1 MNFFI
6 QRPIFAMSIALIM
19 ILAGAVCMLVLPIAQ
34 YPPLVPPQVQVTTQ
48 YIGAGADVVAGTVTT
63 PLEEKINGAAGMIYM
78 SSTSTNNGDSAI
90 TATFDVGFDQ
100 DIGQMELLT
109 RSNQALSELPPE
121 VNQVGLT
128 IQKHSSNMLLAVN
141 LISPKGTYDARF
153 LQNYAD
159 IHLTD
164 ALARIPGVAQ
174 VNNFGLSKY
183 AIRIWLDSARL
194 TNLGLTGSDVR
205 DAIQEQNQQV
215 AAGAIGQAPAPA
227 GQAFQYQLNTLG
239 RLEQV
244 SQFEDIIVRANPDGS
259 VVHVRD
265 VARVELGSEEY
276 DWDTKLDGKPTATLI
291 VFQLADANGLQI
303 KTAVSETMDRLAEN
317 FPEDMQWIIR
327 YDTTGFITESIK
339 EVIITLLEAV
349 LLVILVVYIF
359 LQNFRAVLIPT
370 IAVPVSL
377 IGTFA
382 FMKIFGFSINSLS
395 MLGMV
400 LAVALVVDDAIVVV
414 ENVMRKLEEGGQR
427 DMKKITAEAVDEVRG
442 PIVATTLVLMAVFVP
457 VAFIPGMTGMLYN
470 QFALTIAMAVGLSG
484 FNSLTLSP
492 ALCAVLLRPGAGK
505 TNAVFRA
512 FNKGFDKLA
521 SGYAA
526 SVKGM
531 AKLWYVVLAVFA
543 GMCVLTVFLFS
554 AIPGGFVPEEDQGYF
569 LALVELPDAATIG
582 RTQSVIKQVTDIALQ
597 TPGVADVVAVSGY
610 NLIDQIK
617 QPFSGFAFIILKPW
631 DERKTPDTRL
641 EAIMGGMNAKANEI
655 PQARVLIANAPSI
668 PGLSATGGFK
678 FEIQDLND
686 QGIEA
691 LSKAVDNFIM
701 DARKRP
707 ELAGVYTTFNPAVP
721 QRYLEVDRTKAKTR
735 KVSLTDIFDT
745 LQINLGSMYV
755 NEFNKY
761 GRVYRVYLQAE
772 ADARSDEADITRL
785 KVRNQ
790 DGDMIDLS
798 AFIRTRPMTG
808 PYNIPHYNMYKSI
821 AVNGNSAPGYS
832 SGQAIQT
839 IEELADTVLPEGFG
853 TEWTEL
859 TYQQLKAGN
868 LAPIVFG
875 LSLVFVFLVL
885 AAQYES
891 WAMPMMVLLGVP
903 LGLMGAVGALL
914 LRSLDLDT
922 YGQIGLVMLIGLTA
936 KNGILIVEFAADQR
950 RQGTS
955 ILEAAMEAARIRLRP
970 ILMTA
975 LAFIIGLMPLVIAS
989 GAGANA
995 RRSLGTT
1002 VVGGLTVATI
1012 LIIFVP
1018 IFYYV
1023 IEKFRERKS
1032 PQPAAGPVPEA
1043 GQIATDPDVK
1053 TKGA

>member
-1 MNFFI
+1 
-6 QRPIFAMSIALIM
+6 
-19 ILAGAVCMLVLPIAQ
+19 
-34 YPPLVPPQVQVTTQ
+34 
-48 YIGAGADVVAGTVTT
+48 VTT

-90 TATFDVGFDQ
+90 TVTFEVGSDQ

-109 RSNQALSELPPE
+109 RSNEALSELPPE

-159 IHLTD
+159 IHITD
-164 ALARIPGVAQ
+164 ALSRIPGVAQ
-174 VNNFGLSKY
+174 INNFGLSKY
-183 AIRIWLDSARL
+183 AMRIWLDPARL
-194 TNLGLTGSDVR
+194 TNLGLTATDVEN
-205 DAIQEQNQQV
+205 AVNEQNQQV
-215 AAGAIGQAPAPA
+215 ATGTVGQAPAPA

-259 VVHVRD
+259 VVRIRD

-276 DWDTKLDGKPTATLI
+276 DWDTKIDGKPTATLV

-303 KTAVSETMDRLAEN
+303 KAAVSETMDRLAKN

-327 YDTTGFITESIK
+327 YDTTLFITESIK
-339 EVIITLLEAV
+339 EVIVTLLEAIV
-349 LLVILVVYIF
+349 LVVLVVFVF

-377 IGTFA
+377 IGAFA

-427 DMKKITAEAVDEVRG
+427 DIKEITAEAVNEVRG

-492 ALCAVLLRPGAGK
+492 ALCAVLLRPGSGK
-505 TNAVFRA
+505 TNAFFRA
-512 FNKGFDKLA
+512 FNKGFEKLS

-526 SVKGM
+526 SVKVM
-531 AKLWYVVLAVFA
+531 AGKLYLVFAVFA
-543 GMCVLTVFLFS
+543 GLCLLTVFFFR
-554 AIPGGFVPEEDQGYF
+554 AIPVGFVPEEDQGY
-569 LALVELPDAATIG
+569 LYALVELPDAATIE
-582 RTQSVIKQVTDIALQ
+582 RTQAVMKQVNDIARQ
-597 TPGVADVVAVSGY
+597 TPGVADLVSVAGY
-610 NLIDQIK
+610 NVIDMVK
-617 QPFSGFAFIILKPW
+617 QPFAGFAFVILKPW
-631 DERKTPDTRL
+631 GERKTPQTQL
-641 EAIMGGMNAKANEI
+641 EAIMAGLRAKVSQI
-655 PQARVLIANAPSI
+655 SQARVMIANAPSI

-691 LSKAVDNFIM
+691 LSKAVDNFIGE
-701 DARKRP
+701 ARKRP
-707 ELAGVYTTFNPAVP
+707 ELTGVYTTFNPAVP

-735 KVSLTDIFDT
+735 KVSITDIFDT
-745 LQINLGSMYV
+745 LQINLGSLYV

-761 GRVYRVYLQAE
+761 GRIYRVYLQAE

-785 KVRNQ
+785 KVRNA

-798 AFIRTRPMTG
+798 AFIRTRPIFG

-821 AVNGNSAPGYS
+821 AVNGNNAPGYS
-832 SGQAIQT
+832 SGQAIKT
-839 IEELADTVLPEGFG
+839 MEELAGKVLPEGFG

-868 LAPIVFG
+868 LAPIIFG

-885 AAQYES
+885 SAQYES

-936 KNGILIVEFAADQR
+936 KNGILIVEFAAEQR
-950 RQGTS
+950 RQGAS
-955 ILEAAMEAARIRLRP
+955 VLEAAMKAAQIRLRP

-989 GAGANA
+989 GAGASA

-1018 IFYYV
+1018 IFYYA
-1023 IEKFRERKS
+1023 IERLRERKS
-1032 PQPAAGPVPEA
+1032 PSQTGDAAPEDHPAAADSSAEP
-1043 GQIATDPDVK
+1043 QK
-1053 TKGA
+1053 T